1 MPAWILSGYSGFFPH
16 FKDMNVRLTGDF
28 KLALGVN
35 VSINCGIS
43 PCDGLV
49 TRRPVTAGIGSVSN
63 INLHRII

>member
-1 MPAWILSGYSGFFPH
+1 MGVLHVLSVPAWILPGY

-43 PCDGLV
+43 PVMDW
-49 TRRPVTAGIGSVSN
+49 
-63 INLHRII
+63 